1 MFSNI
6 GLDMDSISRFKNDL
20 TKINEI
26 RGMFLPLSSLYASL
40 LNQTPQ
46 EFQDAIDQQFDE
58 VFDTEFY
65 YDKAKQEVIF
75 GNVQL
80 ILNHKIPN
88 DIIDYIVKQYIVR

>member
-6 GLDMDSISRFKNDL
+6 GLDIDSISRCKNDL
-20 TKINEI
+20 TKINVI
-26 RGMFLPLSSLYASL
+26 RRMFLPLSSLYASL

-65 YDKAKQEVIF
+65 YDKVKQEAIF

>member
-6 GLDMDSISRFKNDL
+6 GLDIDSISRCKNDL

-26 RGMFLPLSSLYASL
+26 RGMFLPLSSLYAQL
-40 LNQTPQ
+40 FELTPQ
-46 EFQDAIDQQFDE
+46 EFQDAIDKKFDE

-65 YDKAKQEVIF
+65 YDKVKQEAMF
-75 GNVQL
+75 RNVQL

-88 DIIDYIVKQYIVR
+88 DIIDYIIKQYIIR